1 MEPNQIT
8 AMEYLTS
15 KGIAFREAGNQIV
28 TKCLFN
34 GCDDDSR
41 PNEQHL
47 YFSKDTGQFDCKKCG
62 EKGNLVILAKH
73 LGDDVRVLFRDQ
85 NPPFSTKKPDRKKP
99 IEEVTKEH
107 VERCHQAL
115 PDNIR
120 RYLNGRGITD
130 DIINQFKL
138 GWGEFYGANWI
149 TIPIPKKDAPDEYSL
164 LKLRR
169 DPETKDA
176 KLPKMKV
183 WPMGATHEL
192 FDWQMFK
199 GATHLHLCEGEFDCL
214 VLLSKGIPAITST
227 GGCGTFKTEWVK
239 EFSSLESVCV
249 CYDNDTEGEKGATR
263 VLDALKS
270 IDTLKLYQTRLPLD
284 MGEGLKDVTDYFTK
298 YGGDPQ
304 SFIDL
309 SQAVSRFDA
318 KTRIKRIEKVDKIV
332 PFEEWRDTVNQNFP
346 DCAFAAEVGLSVVA
360 QLLIKDITNPFA
372 LVLVDVPSSGKTI
385 TINFFDG
392 LEGLTYASDKFT
404 PASFVSNAVNVS
416 REKLAEIDLLPRLRY
431 HMFLV
436 RDLATLFSKREDDL
450 QECLGI
456 LTRVLDGEGFKTDS
470 GIHGERAYIGEYL
483 FMMLAASTPISSRVW
498 KIMGSLGSRLFFLNM
513 NARNKSENELAD
525 QLVSTAVKDKERAC
539 RIITKHFLF
548 GLWHR
553 HQEGIEWNRQ
563 GDPRDCLLVITRCAK
578 LLANLRGVIG
588 LFKERRFD
596 NDEIEFDYQPPTIE
610 KPDRISQLF
619 YNLCRGHAVVAGR
632 TQITNDD
639 LRFVIELAID
649 SAPPTRAKLLSIL
662 IENGGELKTTQ
673 VESLLQ
679 CSKTTAL
686 KEMET
691 LKALDVCD
699 IKETHGGMVGNVE
712 KTVCLKD
719 DFRWFMSDECKNLR
733 NQ

>member
-1 MEPNQIT
+1 MKLPNIT
-8 AMEYLTS
+8 ISEYLTR
-15 KGIAFREAGNQIV
+15 KGITYRETGSEIV
-28 TKCLFN
+28 TNCLFN

-41 PNEQHL
+41 PNESHL
-47 YFSKDTGQFDCKKCG
+47 YFSKETGQFQCQKCG
-62 EKGNLVILAKH
+62 EKGNLVTLAKH
-73 LGDDVRVLFRDQ
+73 LGDDIRSLFTDQ
-85 NPPFSTKKPDRKKP
+85 NPPFSAKKHSSKKPVEK
-99 IEEVTKEH
+99 ITKEL

-115 PDNIR
+115 PDGIR
-120 RYLNGRGITD
+120 RYLNARGIID
-130 DIINQFKL
+130 DIINQYKV
-138 GWGEFYGANWI
+138 GWGEFYGVGWI
-149 TIPIPKKDAPDEYSL
+149 TIPIPKQDAPEEYAL

-169 DPETKDA
+169 DPETKDET
-176 KLPKMKV
+176 LPKMKV
-183 WPMGATHEL
+183 WPIGATHQL
-192 FDWQMFK
+192 FDWQTFK
-199 GATHLHLCEGEFDCL
+199 GATNLHICEGEFDCL
-214 VLLSKGIPAITST
+214 ALLSRGIPAVTST
-227 GGCGTFKTEWVK
+227 GGCGTFKQEWVK

-284 MGEGLKDVTDYFTK
+284 MGAGLKDVTDYFTK

-304 SFIDL
+304 SFMDL
-309 SQAVSRFDA
+309 AQAVSRFDA
-318 KTRIKRIEKVDKIV
+318 KTRIKRIEKVDKV
-332 PFEEWRDTVNQNFP
+332 VRFEEWLDIVMQNFP
-346 DCAFAAEVGLSVVA
+346 DCAFAAEVGLSVIS

-404 PASFVSNAVNVS
+404 PASFVSNAVNVN

-431 HMFLV
+431 HLFLV

-456 LTRVLDGEGFKTDS
+456 LTRVLDGEGLKTDS

-513 NARNKSENELAD
+513 NARNKSEGELAD
-525 QLVSTAVKDKERAC
+525 QLVSTAVKDKERVC
-539 RIITKHFLF
+539 RIITKHFLY

-563 GDPRDCLLVITRCAK
+563 GDSRDLLLILTRCAK
-578 LLANLRGVIG
+578 LLANLRGVVG
-588 LFKERRFD
+588 VFKERRLD
-596 NDEIEFDYQPPTIE
+596 NDEIEFDYRPPTIE
-610 KPDRISQLF
+610 KPDRIAQLF
-619 YNLCRGHAVVAGR
+619 YNLCRGHAVVTGR
-632 TQITNDD
+632 SQIAADD
-639 LRFVIELAID
+639 LRFIIELAID
-649 SAPPTRAKLLSIL
+649 SAPPTRAKLMSIL
-662 IENGGELKTTQ
+662 IENGGELKTSQ
-673 VESLLQ
+673 VELLLE

-691 LKALDVCD
+691 LKALHVCD
-699 IKETHGGMVGNVE
+699 ITETHGMVGQPE
-712 KTVCLKD
+712 KTISLKE

-733 NQ
+733 NR

>member
-1 MEPNQIT
+1 MNDEHIGI
-8 AMEYLTS
+8 AEYLTS
-15 KGIAFREAGNQIV
+15 KGITFREVGDELA

-41 PNEQHL
+41 ANEQHL
-47 YFSKDTGQFDCKKCG
+47 YFSKSTSQFDCKKCG
-62 EKGNLVILAKH
+62 EKGNIFTLAKH
-73 LGDDVRVLFRDQ
+73 LGDDAKDLF
-85 NPPFSTKKPDRKKP
+85 PKPLHHHEKKSAPRKKP
-99 IEEVTKEH
+99 VEEITKEL
-107 VERCHQAL
+107 VEQYHQAL

-120 RYLNGRGITD
+120 RYLNERGITD
-130 DIINQFKL
+130 DLITQFKL

-149 TIPIPKKDAPDEYSL
+149 TIPIPKKDAPDEYAL

-169 DPETKDA
+169 DPDIKDE
-176 KLPKMKV
+176 KTPKMKV

-199 GATHLHLCEGEFDCL
+199 GATSLVLCEGEFDCL

-227 GGCGTFKTEWVK
+227 GGCGTFKQEWVK
-239 EFSSLESVCV
+239 EFSGLESVCV
-249 CYDNDTEGEKGATR
+249 CYDNDPEGEKGAAR

-270 IDTLKLYQTRLPLD
+270 IETLKLYQTRLPLD

-304 SFIDL
+304 AFTDSAL
-309 SQAVSRFDA
+309 AVSRFDA
-318 KTRIKRIEKVDKIV
+318 KTRIKRIEKVEKQVSFADWKDV
-332 PFEEWRDTVNQNFP
+332 VNQQFP
-346 DCAFAAEVGLSVVA
+346 DCAFAAEVGLSVIS
-360 QLLIKDITNPFA
+360 QLLIKDVTNPFA

-385 TINFFDG
+385 TANFFDG

-404 PASFVSNAVNVS
+404 PASFVSNASNVK

-498 KIMGSLGSRLFFLNM
+498 RIMGSLGSRLFFLNM
-513 NARNKSENELAD
+513 NGRNKSEVELAD

-539 RIITKHFLF
+539 RIATKYFLF

-563 GDPRDCLLVITRCAK
+563 GDPRECLLVITRCAK
-578 LLANLRGVIG
+578 LLANLRGIVS
-588 LFKERRFD
+588 LWKVSKRD
-596 NDEIEFDYQPPTIE
+596 DAPDEYDYQPPVIE
-610 KPDRISQLF
+610 KPDRIAQLF
-619 YNLCRGHAVVAGR
+619 YNLCRGHAVVVGR
-632 TQITNDD
+632 SQITDDD
-639 LRFVIELAID
+639 LRFVIELAVD
-649 SAPPTRAKLLSIL
+649 SSPPTRAKLVNIL

-673 VESLLQ
+673 VEALLQ

-691 LKALDVCD
+691 LKALNVCD
-699 IKETHGGMVGNVE
+699 ITERDGMVGQPE
-712 KTVCLKD
+712 KVIRLKE

-733 NQ
+733 NR

>member
-1 MEPNQIT
+1 MEPNQVSVT
-8 AMEYLTS
+8 EYLSS
-15 KGIAFREAGNQIV
+15 KGITFRETGSEVV

-34 GCDDDSR
+34 ECDEDSR

-47 YFSKDTGQFDCKKCG
+47 YFSKETGQFDCKKCG
-62 EKGNLVILAKH
+62 EKGNLVTLAKH
-73 LGDDVRVLFRDQ
+73 LGGEVRELYRDQ
-85 NPPFSTKKPDRKKP
+85 SPPFSSKKKEPKKPV
-99 IEEVTKEH
+99 EEITTEL

-115 PDNIR
+115 PPNVR
-120 RYLNGRGITD
+120 TYLNTRGISD
-130 DIINQFKL
+130 DLINQFKI
-138 GWGEFYGANWI
+138 GWGDFYGENWI
-149 TIPIPKKDAPDEYSL
+149 VIPIPKKDIPGEYAL

-169 DPETKDA
+169 DPETKDG
-176 KLPKMKV
+176 KTPKMKV
-183 WPMGATHEL
+183 WPMGAAHEL
-192 FDWQMFK
+192 FDWGMFK
-199 GATHLHLCEGEFDCL
+199 GATNLVLCEGEFDCM

-227 GGCGTFKTEWVK
+227 GGCGTFKQEWLK
-239 EFSSLESVCV
+239 DFSSLESVCI
-249 CYDNDTEGEKGATR
+249 CYDNDTEGEKGAIR

-270 IDTLKLYQTRLPLD
+270 IETLKLFQTRLPLD
-284 MGEGLKDVTDYFTK
+284 MGEGMKDVTDYFTK

-304 SFIDL
+304 AFTEL
-309 SQAVSRFDA
+309 AQAVGRFDA
-318 KTRIKRIEKVDKIV
+318 KTRIKRIEKVEKEIS
-332 PFEEWRDTVNQNFP
+332 FAEWKETVRQQFP
-346 DCAFAAEVGLSVVA
+346 DCAFAAETGLAVIS

-385 TINFFDG
+385 TTNFFDG

-404 PASFVSNAVNVS
+404 PASFVSNASNVK

-498 KIMGSLGSRLFFLNM
+498 RIMGSLGSRLFFLNM
-513 NARNKSENELAD
+513 NGRNKSEGELAD
-525 QLVSTAVKDKERAC
+525 QLVSMAVKDKEREC
-539 RIITKHFLF
+539 RIATKHFLF

-563 GDPRDCLLVITRCAK
+563 SDPRDCLLVITRCAK
-578 LLANLRGVIG
+578 LLANLRGIVS
-588 LFKERRFD
+588 LWKVNKRD
-596 NDEIEFDYQPPTIE
+596 DAPDEYDYQPPVIE
-610 KPDRISQLF
+610 KPDRIAQLF

-632 TQITNDD
+632 SQINEED

-649 SAPPTRAKLLSIL
+649 SSPPTRAKLVSIL

-673 VESLLQ
+673 VETLLQ

-691 LKALDVCD
+691 LKALNVCD
-699 IKETHGGMVGNVE
+699 IAEHGGMIGQPE
-712 KTVCLKD
+712 KIIRLKQ

-733 NQ
+733 NH